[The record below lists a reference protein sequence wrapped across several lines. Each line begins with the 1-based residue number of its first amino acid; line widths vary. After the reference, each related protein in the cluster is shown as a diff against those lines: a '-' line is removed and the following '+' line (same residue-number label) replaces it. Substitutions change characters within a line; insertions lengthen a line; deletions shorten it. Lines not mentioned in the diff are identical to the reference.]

1 MIESYEGEVVVAEM
15 VYRDWENRASSR
27 FLFRLT
33 ALGCAVDEELC
44 SLDKCNNPKVCQIHL
59 IYASMSLILPKS
71 TIDPCAIVILWF
83 PRCIICRW
91 YRLPKIPNNTIR
103 KLRNPQIKLR
113 YKWLRKRSWAR
124 HPSAMG
130 WKTSHT
136 LSLAMPWKASRSCSG
151 DVWSSVMSTK
161 RLMNASKDTAP

>member
-33 ALGCAVDEELC
+33 ALGCAVDEELR
-44 SLDKCNNPKVCQIHL
+44 SLDECNNPKVCQIHL

-91 YRLPKIPNNTIR
+91 YRLPKIPNDTIR

-113 YKWLRKRSWAR
+113 YKWLRKSRELGTHLQWAER
-124 HPSAMG
+124 RAIPY
-130 WKTSHT
+130 
-136 LSLAMPWKASRSCSG
+136 
-151 DVWSSVMSTK
+151 
-161 RLMNASKDTAP
+161 RLRCLGKLRAVAPETFDPP